1 MNIHNNNRRLIW
13 RWDGGGSGHVYI
25 HCCSTFAVMI
35 SLWVKWNVCVI
46 LIHQSNNNIHCQN
59 WIFQEIYCFCLALD
73 DMMIIITIVVRGVS
87 FYFYS
92 WLWSHFT
99 YLYRVIF
106 LCSYTSCILHHYYF
120 DIYYVITI
128 TIIATYTYVCSC
140 THTFSFIHLLNYF
153 FLGVFPQKY
162 KFICIYNAHMH
173 KHKTCVCVSALLYCV
188 LKKISNQK
196 VKWGYFGKK

>member
-1 MNIHNNNRRLIW
+1 MYYDYCICMWVKVLRKREKCIFTQKNKSTCMNIHNNNRRLIW
-13 RWDGGGSGHVYI
+13 RWDGGGSGQVYT
-25 HCCSTFAVMI
+25 HCSTFAVMI

-106 LCSYTSCILHHYYF
+106 LCVPTLVVYYIIITL
-120 DIYYVITI
+120 IYITLSLSPSLPHI
-128 TIIATYTYVCSC
+128 RMQLYAHIFIY
-140 THTFSFIHLLNYF
+140 SFIELF
-153 FLGVFPQKY
+153 FSWGFP
-162 KFICIYNAHMH
+162 
-173 KHKTCVCVSALLYCV
+173 T
-188 LKKISNQK
+188 KI
-196 VKWGYFGKK
+196 